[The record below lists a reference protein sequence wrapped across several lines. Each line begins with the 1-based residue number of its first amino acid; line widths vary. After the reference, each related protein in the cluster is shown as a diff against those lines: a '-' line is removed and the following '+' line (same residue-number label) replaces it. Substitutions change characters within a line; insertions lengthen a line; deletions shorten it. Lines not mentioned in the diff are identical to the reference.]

1 MAPLNS
7 AQPPCHSPALRRVRR
22 FESHRDGP
30 PFAVESHL
38 AERARVFP
46 ESQTCTA
53 LRHVTCT
60 VLRAYTMTMSVQLLT
75 L

>member
-1 MAPLNS
+1 MGRPSRSN
-7 AQPPCHSPALRRVRR
+7 HT
-22 FESHRDGP
+22 F
-30 PFAVESHL
+30 